1 MKSFDFGIEPYA
13 LHNLTLE
20 GGYSINCS
28 EMGVASQGESITEAK
43 ENIVEALELYLESAK
58 ELGILEEI
66 LEEAGINLKSSGDT
80 IILSEYVTT
89 PLQASLA

>member
-1 MKSFDFGIEPYA
+1 MRIIFTA
-13 LHNLTLE
+13 LIKEEVE
-20 GGYSINCS
+20 GGYSINCP
-28 EMGVASQGESITEAK
+28 EMGVASQGETITEAK
-43 ENIVEALELYLESAK
+43 ENIVEAVELYLESAK

-66 LEEAGINLKSSGDT
+66 LEEAGINSKSSGDT

>member
-1 MKSFDFGIEPYA
+1 MRIIFTA
-13 LHNLTLE
+13 LIKEEVE

-43 ENIVEALELYLESAK
+43 ENIVEA
-58 ELGILEEI
+58 
-66 LEEAGINLKSSGDT
+66 
-80 IILSEYVTT
+80 T